1 MFETQYNDE
10 MEAEVKRL
18 EARQRARLLWRE
30 DDNGQRFLVGEYATE
45 LEAEE
50 QMASLT
56 KEQHKQTYWI
66 EKLPN

>member
-30 DDNGQRFLVGEYATE
+30 DDNGQRFFVGEYATE

-50 QMASLT
+50 QMVSLT